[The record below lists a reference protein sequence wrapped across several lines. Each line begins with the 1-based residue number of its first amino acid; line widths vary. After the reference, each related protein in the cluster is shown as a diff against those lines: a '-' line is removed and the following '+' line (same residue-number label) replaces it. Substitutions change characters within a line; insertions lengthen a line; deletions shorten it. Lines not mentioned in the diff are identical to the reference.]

1 MKNRLLVLLVGAL
14 VGQTMTTDDAAAQ
27 VRDSLRND
35 FGIELLGK
43 ALIYS
48 LSYQYMVTRAL
59 GLEVGMAAAGGSND
73 LVVAFPVGGR
83 VYFSTKS
90 NSPFLTGGAIVITSD
105 SFDDDFGTTAGYLGL
120 GFEYRAQSGFLFRGS
135 VYSLVA
141 EGGFWIWPGLNLG
154 YAF

>member
-48 LSYQYMVTRAL
+48 LSYQYMVTPAL
-59 GLEVGMAAAGGSND
+59 GLEVAE
-73 LVVAFPVGGR
+73 
-83 VYFSTKS
+83 STS
-90 NSPFLTGGAIVITSD
+90 QPSRIHRFL
-105 SFDDDFGTTAGYLGL
+105 
-120 GFEYRAQSGFLFRGS
+120 RAERS
-135 VYSLVA
+135 
-141 EGGFWIWPGLNLG
+141 
-154 YAF
+154 